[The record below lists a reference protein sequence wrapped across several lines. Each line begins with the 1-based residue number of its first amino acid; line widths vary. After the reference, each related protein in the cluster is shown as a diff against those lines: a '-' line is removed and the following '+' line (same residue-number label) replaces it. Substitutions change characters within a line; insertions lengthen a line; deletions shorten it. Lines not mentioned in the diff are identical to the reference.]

1 MSFSD
6 NLNTLLAEACDEA
19 IQAFRQTDKAYCQSV
34 KRRAELSPV
43 VAMLAEQEGEFL
55 LTEEMRK
62 CMAEYIALL
71 TGPKEFE
78 VLVACYTHGMR
89 DCIKLLRRLGV
100 LRG

>member
-1 MSFSD
+1 M
-6 NLNTLLAEACDEA
+6 EACNDA
-19 IQAFRQTDKAYCQSV
+19 IQAFRQTDKVYRQSV
-34 KRRAELSPV
+34 KRRAELSPFI
-43 VAMLAEQEGEFL
+43 AMLAEQEGEFL

-62 CMAEYIALL
+62 GMVEYIALL

-100 LRG
+100 PRG

>member
-6 NLNTLLAEACDEA
+6 NLDTLLAEACNEA
-19 IQAFRQTDKAYCQSV
+19 IQAFRQTDKAYHQSV
-34 KRRAELSPV
+34 KRRAELSPI

-62 CMAEYIALL
+62 GMVEYITLL

-89 DCIKLLRRLGV
+89 DCIKLMRRLDV